1 MTVVNAGPET
11 IPEDP
16 EPGETDVTTT
26 TTTTTPRFG
35 KMASDVFGRLRSRL
49 SRKNETGNE

>member
-1 MTVVNAGPET
+1 MTVVNSGPET

-16 EPGETDVTTT
+16 EPGETNET